1 MQTLCSFLEKDR
13 EKFLSSV
20 TKAHTPDK
28 AQDAIVSELDR
39 LLYQYNE
46 QDGTERIKEAAAYM
60 IQAARMAAPF
70 VNGYGEVKVWERTAE
85 GSKAKMSKSGKFF
98 WLFLILG
105 MGCFVATF
113 ILFQMAGLSVPIRD
127 AATPLLLLV
136 LSLVFLFFAGLCFGK
151 RKVILAPE
159 KKEFQTE
166 IHIDGESIYQT
177 LHTMVLVMDKNLEEL
192 QANEEWEARKA
203 SSQDTGSSLSSDQI
217 DLFAGLLEAWYT
229 KDGDVALD
237 RIADVKYHLHRQ
249 GIECVDYSADTTS
262 YFDIMPS
269 FREGT
274 LRPALVRD
282 GSLLKKGL
290 ASGGD

>member
-1 MQTLCSFLEKDR
+1 MQNLCSFLEKDR

-46 QDGTERIKEAAAYM
+46 QDGSERVKEAAAHM
-60 IQAARMAAPF
+60 IQTARMAAPF
-70 VNGYGEVKVWERTAE
+70 VNGYGDVKVWERTAE

-105 MGCFVATF
+105 LGCFVATF

-136 LSLVFLFFAGLCFGK
+136 LSLIFLFFAGLCFGK

-192 QANEEWEARKA
+192 QSNEEWEARKA
-203 SSQDTGSSLSSDQI
+203 SLEGTDSSLSSEQVE
-217 DLFAGLLEAWYT
+217 LYAGLLEALYS
-229 KDGDVALD
+229 KDGEMALD
-237 RIADVKYHLHRQ
+237 RIGDVKYHLHRQ
-249 GIECVDYSADTTS
+249 GIECVDYTAENAA
-262 YFDIMPS
+262 YFDMLPS

-274 LRPALVRD
+274 LRPALIRD
-282 GSLLKKGL
+282 GNVLKKGL

>member
-1 MQTLCSFLEKDR
+1 MQDLCSYLEKDR

-28 AQDAIVSELDR
+28 VQNAIVSELDR

-46 QDGTERIKEAAAYM
+46 QDCSDRVKAAAAHM
-60 IQAARMAAPF
+60 IQTARMAAPF
-70 VNGYGEVKVWERTAE
+70 INSYGDVKVWERTAE
-85 GSKAKMSKSGKFF
+85 GSKAKMSKCGKFF
-98 WLFLILG
+98 WLFFILG
-105 MGCFVATF
+105 LGCFVATF
-113 ILFQMAGLSVPIRD
+113 ILFQMAGLSLPIRD
-127 AATPLLLLV
+127 AVTPLLLLI

-151 RKVILAPE
+151 RKVILTPE

-166 IHIDGESIYQT
+166 IHIDGETLYQT
-177 LHTMVLVMDKNLEEL
+177 LHTMVLVIDKNLEEL
-192 QANEEWEARKA
+192 QSSEEWEARKA
-203 SSQDTGSSLSSDQI
+203 SSQDASSGMSADQI
-217 DLFAGLLEAWYT
+217 DLFAGLLEAWYS

-249 GIECVDYSADTTS
+249 GIECVDYAADTAS
-262 YFDIMPS
+262 YFDMMPS

-282 GSLLKKGL
+282 GNVLKKGL